1 MAIFIENIELQI
13 SGKAYSKISEWI
25 DKGYVKKANEIK
37 KNQWNYNLKTDDET
51 FECQIQYSEHSIRT
65 YLCACNQKFQKKA
78 CLHVYACALWHKLNI
93 KANKINTQ
101 PTLKKK
107 INIEFYQEALYQ
119 DGILQF
125 LKKELNRNDKLN
137 QAFQLRY
144 FYLDQA
150 EAKNTFHSILPLT
163 ETNPKAKKTSLNTY
177 KVQLQLL
184 TELYEGSVF
193 AVSKSMPIE
202 AIESALHGV
211 LYANKLFVNF
221 RNHQSEQM
229 IRKFHAIIYEIIRST
244 KEPNLREQLF
254 VETTTCLKNPY
265 YIINSIDENIAQYL
279 YSFYTQ
285 VLFKNQVNLILL
297 HKLEECTIEKNISS
311 INLVYVIIN
320 NCNDE
325 NSVIQYF
332 KSNENKKWLL
342 SLFID
347 DIINNRRLHLYFPI
361 VQLFLEKLPDVQS
374 EPKMNALIEFAIQ
387 KNDHALIKS
396 LSIKALLQL
405 QNLKYAEILVDE
417 SHSNSFMTMQ
427 ELLSLVSDIK
437 YEKLKLEVIHKFG
450 TDEELIQALELC
462 NSDEIIDLYANRLLE
477 TKNKWIYNYYL
488 TKSIE
493 ILNTFGGIHAYEKI
507 EKITQK
513 IKKYQNEKWLAEF
526 TKDLKSRFP
535 ERVAI
540 FQAK

>member
-1 MAIFIENIELQI
+1 M
-13 SGKAYSKISEWI
+13 
-25 DKGYVKKANEIK
+25 
-37 KNQWNYNLKTDDET
+37 
-51 FECQIQYSEHSIRT
+51 
-65 YLCACNQKFQKKA
+65 
-78 CLHVYACALWHKLNI
+78 
-93 KANKINTQ
+93 
-101 PTLKKK
+101 
-107 INIEFYQEALYQ
+107 
-119 DGILQF
+119 
-125 LKKELNRNDKLN
+125 
-137 QAFQLRY
+137 
-144 FYLDQA
+144 
-150 EAKNTFHSILPLT
+150 
-163 ETNPKAKKTSLNTY
+163 
-177 KVQLQLL
+177 
-184 TELYEGSVF
+184 
-193 AVSKSMPIE
+193 
-202 AIESALHGV
+202 
-211 LYANKLFVNF
+211 
-221 RNHQSEQM
+221 
-229 IRKFHAIIYEIIRST
+229 
-244 KEPNLREQLF
+244 
-254 VETTTCLKNPY
+254 
-265 YIINSIDENIAQYL
+265 
-279 YSFYTQ
+279 
-285 VLFKNQVNLILL
+285 
-297 HKLEECTIEKNISS
+297 
-311 INLVYVIIN
+311 
-320 NCNDE
+320 
-325 NSVIQYF
+325 
-332 KSNENKKWLL
+332 
-342 SLFID
+342 FID

-361 VQLFLEKLPDVQS
+361 VQLFLEKLPDLQS

-462 NSDEIIDLYANRLLE
+462 NSDAIIDLYANRLLE